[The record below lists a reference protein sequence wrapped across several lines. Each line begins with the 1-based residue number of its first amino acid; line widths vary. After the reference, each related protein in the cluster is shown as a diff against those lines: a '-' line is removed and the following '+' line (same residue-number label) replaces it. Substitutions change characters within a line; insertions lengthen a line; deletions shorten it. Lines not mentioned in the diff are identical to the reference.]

1 MDSDPHPDV
10 ATLPFEKA
18 IQELEQI
25 VGKLEAGAV
34 SLDESVKLY
43 ERGEALKKRCDAL
56 LREAEARIEKI
67 NVSPE
72 GEARSVGPLDVK

>member
-1 MDSDPHPDV
+1 VPDTYPDID
-10 ATLPFEKA
+10 TLPFEKA

-25 VGKLEAGAV
+25 VGKLEAAAV

-56 LREAEARIEKI
+56 LREAEARIDKI
-67 NVSPE
+67 NVSPD
-72 GEARSVGPLDVK
+72 GEAKSVSPLDVE